1 MNLSGN
7 AVEKFAKYYK
17 IDLNDILII
26 HDDLDLDVGR
36 IRLRYKGKS
45 GGHNGIKDIILN
57 LSSENFKRLKIG
69 VGNNKV
75 MDTKDYI
82 LGKFTESELLV
93 IKKAI
98 DESEKILDDYIT
110 LSFDNVMNKYNH
122 R

>member
-1 MNLSGN
+1 M
-7 AVEKFAKYYK
+7 EKFAKYYK